1 MDRHANIAGIRP
13 PDRRLGEIADKV
25 LKGARLTTEDGLH
38 LLRTPG
44 IAFPGLLAN
53 LMREKL
59 HGTATTFS
67 VNRHINFS
75 NICRNRCSFCAFR
88 RNEGEPG
95 AERLSPREIVNKALE
110 AGGTGSVEIH
120 ITGALDPFFS
130 LRDALDMVTKLK
142 AAMPRS
148 TIKAFTLVEIDH
160 FSEMSGKPPEEVM
173 ALLKEA
179 GVSAF
184 PGGGAELFGEEVR
197 EKLCPEKISGARWL
211 QLAELAHE
219 SGIPTNATMLYG
231 VGETDEDRIDH
242 LMRLRDLQDRTGG
255 FMAFIPLLF
264 QKENT
269 ALSGIRALGA
279 CEQLRV
285 YAVSRLI
292 LDNIPHIKV
301 HWVMSGLKTAE
312 LSQWF
317 GADDIEGTVH
327 EERIGHEGGA
337 ETPVGLTKDDV
348 MSLIERSGRLPRE
361 RDGLYNPVH
370 TR

>member
-1 MDRHANIAGIRP
+1 MDRHAKIAGIRP
-13 PDRRLGEIADKV
+13 PDRRLGEIAEKV
-25 LKGARLTTEDGLH
+25 LNGARLTTEDGLH

-53 LMREKL
+53 FMREKL
-59 HGTATTFS
+59 HGKATTFS

-95 AERLSPREIVNKALE
+95 SERLSSRQIVDKALE
-110 AGGTGSVEIH
+110 AGRTGPAEIH
-120 ITGALDPFFS
+120 ITGALDPLFS
-130 LRDALDMVTKLK
+130 LCDALAVIRELK
-142 AAMPRS
+142 AAMPLS
-148 TIKAFTLVEIDH
+148 TVKAFTLVEIDH
-160 FSEMSGKPPEEVM
+160 FSKMSGKPPEEVM

-184 PGGGAELFGEEVR
+184 PGGGAELFGEDIR
-197 EKLCPEKISGARWL
+197 EKLCPEKISGERWL
-211 QLAELAHE
+211 ELAGMAHE

-242 LMRLRDLQDRTGG
+242 LARLRDLQDRTGG

-264 QKENT
+264 QKGNT
-269 ALSGIRALGA
+269 CFSGIRAAGP

-285 YAVSRLI
+285 YSVSRLI

-301 HWVMSGLKTAE
+301 HWVMSGLKIAE
-312 LSQWF
+312 LCQWF
-317 GADDIEGTVH
+317 GADDVEGTVH

-337 ETPVGLTKDDV
+337 DTPMGLTKDDV
-348 MSLIERSGRLPRE
+348 RSLIERSGRLPLE
-361 RDGLYNPVH
+361 RDGLYNPVR